1 MYFNTK
7 KNQRQNAKSNKY
19 NTNNSKIMNKS
30 NNNYGS
36 RTVVGIEISFRVLIT
51 VIKVIKNK
59 E

>member
-1 MYFNTK
+1 MNVLQYKEKSKTK
-7 KNQRQNAKSNKY
+7 CKVKY

-30 NNNYGS
+30 NNNYES
-36 RTVVGIEISFRVLIT
+36 RTVAEIEISFRVLIN